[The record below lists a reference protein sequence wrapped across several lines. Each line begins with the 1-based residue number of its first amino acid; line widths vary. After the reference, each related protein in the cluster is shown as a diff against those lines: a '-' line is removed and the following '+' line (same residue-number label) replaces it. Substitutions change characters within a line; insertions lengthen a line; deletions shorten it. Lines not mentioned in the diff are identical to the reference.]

1 MKAEDNASTSS
12 RNTYHDLLNELQR
25 ERKLNE
31 NLRTEVTRIKNER
44 EHYRKEL
51 ENANKRAL
59 EMSSELIQEKL
70 DKGRIQSELDD
81 LKGENLINSL
91 VLESVSECMQLLQL
105 CYR

>member
-1 MKAEDNASTSS
+1 MEVEDNAPSYS
-12 RNTYHDLLNELQR
+12 RNSYHDLLEELAW

-31 NLRTEVTRIKNER
+31 NLRTEVNRIKNER
-44 EHYRKEL
+44 EVYRKEL

-59 EMSSELIQEKL
+59 EMSSELSQEKL

-91 VLESVSECMQLLQL
+91 VLESVSECMQIP
-105 CYR
+105 